1 MMDIFH
7 RFAWPLFVA
16 LALVATGC
24 GRSVGLVPVRGRV
37 TIDGEPLTTGAVM
50 LQPDAG
56 PASQAKINPDGSFCL
71 GTFEPEDGAIP
82 GRAVVR
88 VVCRKDITPAG
99 GERAFGPSL
108 IPEHYTRFET
118 SGLEVDVQPGMDSLD
133 IALTR

>member
-1 MMDIFH
+1 MMLVSS
-7 RFAWPLFVA
+7 RFTRLLIIAAA
-16 LALVATGC
+16 LAGSGC

-56 PASQAKINPDGSFCL
+56 PAAQAKINPDGSFCL
-71 GTFEPEDGAIP
+71 GTFEPDDGAIP

-88 VVCRKDITPAG
+88 VVCRQDITPAG